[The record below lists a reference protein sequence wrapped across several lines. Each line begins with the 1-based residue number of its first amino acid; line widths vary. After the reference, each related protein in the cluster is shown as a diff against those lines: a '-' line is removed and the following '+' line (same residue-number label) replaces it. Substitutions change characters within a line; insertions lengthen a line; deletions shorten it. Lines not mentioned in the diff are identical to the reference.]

1 MAIPC
6 TEVAE
11 QLGRKPDA
19 MSDHLLLW
27 WVWGYGMG
35 WVGEWDGVEEEEWG
49 GIRGGGG
56 GGGGVKM
63 QVIPFVQAPSLEH
76 FKSFE

>member
-1 MAIPC
+1 
-6 TEVAE
+6 
-11 QLGRKPDA
+11 
-19 MSDHLLLW
+19 
-27 WVWGYGMG
+27 MG

-49 GIRGGGG
+49 GGD
-56 GGGGVKM
+56 GGVKM